1 MENLLCFGPIL
12 RGYSHQTG
20 FDPQLKQ
27 AEPWMMI
34 GEIEVAAVSEMPTWD
49 QKVTSSCYG

>member
-34 GEIEVAAVSEMPTWD
+34 GEIEVAAVSEMPTWA